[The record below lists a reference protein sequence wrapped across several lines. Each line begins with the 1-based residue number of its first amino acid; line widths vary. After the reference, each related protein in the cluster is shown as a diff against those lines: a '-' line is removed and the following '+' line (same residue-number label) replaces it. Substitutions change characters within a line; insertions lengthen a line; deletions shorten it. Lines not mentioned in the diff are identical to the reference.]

1 MPFVIDFSGKTIIV
15 TGGNRG
21 IGHAISE
28 AAAEAGAN
36 VGIIYRS
43 SKDAPKIAEEI
54 SKKYNV
60 KAKVCLYVLLRA
72 PRLSNVPLYAPYRH
86 PRVITGRAYQCD
98 VGDADLVTKTF
109 KEIQDDL
116 GTVAGVVANAGIA
129 VVKPALDITRAD
141 YDKQMGTNVYGTFA
155 VCQAAART
163 FVDSQYK
170 EGSIVIIASMS
181 SHICNKGI
189 TQTFYNVSKGAVVN
203 MAKQLAAEWSQYG
216 IRVNCVSPGVTNTDQ
231 THEQSPELRKEII
244 ANTPL
249 GRYAES
255 SEMAG
260 QTIFL
265 LSNKSSYQTGAE
277 YLVDGGFLIHATD
290 STERF
295 VPIHRPTK
303 KTSSS

>member
-60 KAKVCLYVLLRA
+60 KAK
-72 PRLSNVPLYAPYRH
+72 
-86 PRVITGRAYQCD
+86 AYQCD

-277 YLVDGGFLIHATD
+277 YLVDGGFLIY
-290 STERF
+290 
-295 VPIHRPTK
+295 
-303 KTSSS
+303 